1 MPNFT
6 AMNPAVRTAHHY
18 RFPYEKNGSESFR
31 LGYCYAFHL
40 VTGGKGAVT
49 LPSGTYPIAKGDL
62 LYFPPKLQHSFHSDA
77 AHALSTYNIYCDLWE
92 TRPDAGQ
99 KHLVWKEADFD
110 PHILTTM
117 EPNADLDNLPNL
129 LHFQH
134 QSAITDLF
142 ALVVEQHQNSA
153 PYSDAIATSLLQALV
168 LKIVQLHTYTPFIDF
183 RIKPLLDNIHKKA
196 YMGSTYESW
205 LEQSKLKKTQFHQ
218 LFKQATGM
226 SPKAYWTS
234 VIMKQAAAALKES
247 ARSVTDI
254 AEDLGY
260 SSIHHFSKQFTLYY
274 GISPS
279 EYRNRQRS

>member
-1 MPNFT
+1 MPILT

-49 LPSGTYPIAKGDL
+49 LPSGTFPIAKGDL
-62 LYFPPKLQHSFHSDA
+62 LYFPPKLQHSFQSDA

-110 PHILTTM
+110 PHILTAM

-153 PYSDAIATSLLQALV
+153 PYSGAIAKSLLQALV

-183 RIKPLLDNIHKKA
+183 RIKPLLDNIQKKA
-196 YMGSTYESW
+196 YMGSSYESW

>member
-1 MPNFT
+1 MPILT
-6 AMNPAVRTAHHY
+6 AINPSIRTAHHY
-18 RFPYEKNGSESFR
+18 RFPSEKNSSESFR

-49 LPSGTYPIAKGDL
+49 LPSGTFSVAKGDL
-62 LYFPPKLQHSFHSDA
+62 LYFPPTLPHSFHSDA
-77 AHALSTYNIYCDLWE
+77 SHALSTYNIYCDLWAP
-92 TRPDAGQ
+92 RPDVGT

-110 PHILTTM
+110 PHILTAI
-117 EPNADLDNLPNL
+117 EPNTDLDGLPNL

-134 QSAITDLF
+134 QSAVFDLF

-153 PYSDAIATSLLQALV
+153 PYSDTIAKNLLQAL
-168 LKIVQLHTYTPFIDF
+168 LLTIVQLHSYTPFIDF

-196 YMGSTYESW
+196 YAGSRYETW

-218 LFKQATGM
+218 LFKQATGI

-234 VIMKQAAAALKES
+234 VVMKQAAAALKES
-247 ARSVTDI
+247 TRSVTDI

-279 EYRNRQRS
+279 EYRNRQWS